1 MLILGKSVIQ
11 EKNFG
16 FNNTFFE
23 KNKRIIVA
31 DLTKKSEENI
41 SKALIQVGLVTI
53 KVFGKICMYKITLV
67 DNKVN
72 TIFEDHLVS

>member
-1 MLILGKSVIQ
+1 MK
-11 EKNFG
+11 
-16 FNNTFFE
+16 

-53 KVFGKICMYKITLV
+53 KVFGKICMYKVTLV